1 MKIFGKKNSDGT
13 VEQKETDRIKDRLD
27 DNESVVMFVRQ
38 SRVKPGG
45 AAAINPN
52 TIFVTEKRVI
62 IRNPTRLGLG
72 ENIEEYFYHQIT
84 NIRLEKGLFSASLIF
99 AIPGMTEISKTERK
113 MVLWGRSA
121 EGTIDAIPKDMA
133 EKMYNY
139 IREKISEEKIKKE
152 NNSQQI
158 LSSDDPL
165 KILKTRYAK
174 GEITKKEYKEMKQS
188 LSD

>member
-1 MKIFGKKNSDGT
+1 MFGKNNSD
-13 VEQKETDRIKDRLD
+13 VSAEQNEIDKIKDRLD
-27 DNESVVMFVRQ
+27 DNESVVMSVRQ

-52 TIFVTEKRVI
+52 TIFVTQKRVI

-72 ENIEEYFYHQIT
+72 ENIEEYFYQQIT
-84 NIRLEKGLFSASLIF
+84 NIRLEKGMFSASLVF
-99 AIPGMTEISKTERK
+99 AIPGMTELSKTDRSLS
-113 MVLWGRSA
+113 LWGRSA

-139 IREKISEEKIKKE
+139 IREKISEAKAKKE
-152 NNSQQI
+152 NSSQQQVPQ
-158 LSSDDPL
+158 SDDPL

-174 GEITKKEYKEMKQS
+174 GEITKEEYDEMKKD
-188 LSD
+188 LE

>member
-1 MKIFGKKNSDGT
+1 MFGKKNSEDNNT
-13 VEQKETDRIKDRLD
+13 EVDKIKDRLD
-27 DNESVVMFVRQ
+27 DDESVVMHVRQ

-52 TIFVTEKRVI
+52 TVFVTEKRVI

-84 NIRLEKGLFSASLIF
+84 NIRLEKGMLSASLVF
-99 AIPGMTEISKTERK
+99 AIPGMTEMSKTGRS
-113 MVLWGRSA
+113 MALWGRNA

-139 IREKISEEKIKKE
+139 IREKISSAKAKKE
-152 NNSQQI
+152 NNLQETP
-158 LSSDDPL
+158 SSDDPL

-174 GEITKKEYKEMKQS
+174 GEITKEEYKEMKES